1 MEVRSLPQPD
11 NNNNSVE
18 ADLVCDLCFKSYQR
32 RDLLLRHRRRCQGPR
47 KLTNRRKACDACVL
61 AKAKCCYTQPTCSRC
76 AKRGIQCVYA
86 ASSGAPAPD
95 DSEQRRDAADAAD
108 SNLQSSSSRIGNFA
122 VSSQSFDLDLPAW
135 YFPASP
141 YSLETSDVAMADLAK
156 FPPVTLPGFT
166 ATQPSMVHVSPD
178 FTPSNQTLWL
188 SPASRGISAPAPL
201 ASSSS
206 DGVSSAS
213 SAATPPSPS
222 TSLAIVRVLGEYP
235 SLLMKGSFV
244 SPILHLSLYSLYSNV
259 VPDMTYLPL
268 TSMAICCGS
277 GINFP
282 DGNRF
287 FRRAMDA
294 ARERLIG
301 SFPSYHCMQQ
311 WDALHAMLI
320 YESLELR
327 DRVGDESDAWKHT
340 PRVNGLGSP
349 FLLKVRRSFYPF
361 PSLCLFL
368 FSLFLLSPSRSH
380 SIFPDGTKLTFTS
393 QMTESY
399 LGLYHEI
406 RNPDISVFSD
416 PNSAPCRAATSI
428 WARWRIT
435 ETARRTIFFANI
447 LNFYSN
453 RDHSTGKQLPY
464 YEPLNDELILNMPLP
479 CSQAAWLARDEE
491 DWSLAMKRH
500 PPPTNHLLSDFNSR
514 GRDALSSEIF
524 LKTILSKFTKED
536 LQVEIGTSV
545 GFADSDELRRLI
557 ILCASEQFA

>member
-1 MEVRSLPQPD
+1 MEAMSLPQSD
-11 NNNNSVE
+11 NNNNVE
-18 ADLVCDLCFKSYQR
+18 AHLACDLCFKSYQR

-47 KLTNRRKACDACVL
+47 KSTNRRKACDACVQ

-86 ASSGAPAPD
+86 AFSGARAPTPD
-95 DSEQRRDAADAAD
+95 HSEQRRDAADAAD

-156 FPPVTLPGFT
+156 FPPVTIPGFT
-166 ATQPSMVHVSPD
+166 ATQPSMVHESPE
-178 FTPSNQTLWL
+178 FTPSSQTLWL

-206 DGVSSAS
+206 DSVSSAS
-213 SAATPPSPS
+213 SAAILPSPS
-222 TSLAIVRVLGEYP
+222 TSLALVRVLGEYP

-259 VPDMTYLPL
+259 VPDMSYLPL

-294 ARERLIG
+294 SRERLIG

-320 YESLELR
+320 YQSLELR
-327 DRVGDESDAWKHT
+327 ESVGDESDAWKHT
-340 PRVNGLGSP
+340 PRVKGLGSP
-349 FLLKVRRSFYPF
+349 FLLK
-361 PSLCLFL
+361 
-368 FSLFLLSPSRSH
+368 
-380 SIFPDGTKLTFTS
+380 
-393 QMTESY
+393 MTESY
-399 LGLYHEI
+399 LRLYHEI

-479 CSQAAWLARDEE
+479 CSQAAWLANDEE

-500 PPPTNHLLSDFNSR
+500 PPPTNHLLSGFDSR

-557 ILCASEQFA
+557 ILCASEQFV